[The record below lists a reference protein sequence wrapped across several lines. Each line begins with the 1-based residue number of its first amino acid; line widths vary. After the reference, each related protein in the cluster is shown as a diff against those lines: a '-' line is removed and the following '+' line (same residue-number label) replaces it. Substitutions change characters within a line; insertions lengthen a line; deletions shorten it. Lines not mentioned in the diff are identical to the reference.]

1 MRQLYRPIESSM
13 KFDSPLCQTTKRYE
27 LLSIFPFYPSID
39 NRWKTNYFAFS
50 SLEGSSGKLEGRGER
65 RKRRKTCLFLDSLLI
80 STKRIR
86 GIRRGGGEGGRKRGG
101 TRNFLKV
108 RARTE
113 ESYRKPALGNGGRLS
128 RWKEGA
134 CSNVP
139 EGLPRRP
146 RLRSNQVTRAPG
158 PSFSHGRGSTPD
170 IPKPSINSWPIPPGG
185 PAALP
190 VDDKSHPEKR
200 SAISDT
206 FSRMRTSQIH
216 PRLLVSLL
224 WCRRFFLF
232 FFFFLSFC

>member
-1 MRQLYRPIESSM
+1 MEYVCRGGRRGEARGIFWKFERGRRNRIES
-13 KFDSPLCQTTKRYE
+13 
-27 LLSIFPFYPSID
+27 
-39 NRWKTNYFAFS
+39 
-50 SLEGSSGKLEGRGER
+50 G
-65 RKRRKTCLFLDSLLI
+65 
-80 STKRIR
+80 
-86 GIRRGGGEGGRKRGG
+86 
-101 TRNFLKV
+101 
-108 RARTE
+108 
-113 ESYRKPALGNGGRLS
+113 ALGNGGRLS

-200 SAISDT
+200 SSISTSDT
-206 FSRMRTSQIH
+206 FSRTRTSRESI
-216 PRLLVSLL
+216 LDFSYLLL

-232 FFFFLSFC
+232 FFF